1 MSGIAKACFVSLG
14 LLLIGSAVQ
23 AYETFE
29 ELDFACVT
37 KGERELC
44 KGASTY
50 VSGAIAVSSLCNL
63 VSEGLVTPVEA
74 VEYWQKAYKE
84 MKNPLWIQGA
94 KNIVLSL
101 PDCPIKP

>member
-1 MSGIAKACFVSLG
+1 MKLIPLIGA
-14 LLLIGSAVQ
+14 LLIAAAPVQ

-37 KGERELC
+37 KAEREMC
-44 KGASTY
+44 GGAATY
-50 VSGAIAVSSLCNL
+50 ASGVTAVSLLCNL
-63 VSEGLVTPVEA
+63 VSQGLVTPVKA
-74 VEYWQKAYKE
+74 VEYWQKAYKG

-94 KNIVLSL
+94 KTIVLSF